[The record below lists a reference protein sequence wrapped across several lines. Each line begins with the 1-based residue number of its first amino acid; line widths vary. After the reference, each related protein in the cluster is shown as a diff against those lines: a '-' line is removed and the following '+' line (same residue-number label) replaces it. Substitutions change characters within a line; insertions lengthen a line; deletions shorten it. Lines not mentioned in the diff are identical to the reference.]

1 MIGRMWRGWTAPE
14 RAEGYVGYLE
24 ESGVAALRSTPG
36 NQGVLVLH
44 RTDGNREEFLVL
56 SLWESLESVKAFAGE
71 DVTVARFYPRDDEF
85 LVDRE
90 LTCSHYE
97 VPIGP

>member
-1 MIGRMWRGWTAPE
+1 MIGRLWRGWTAPE
-14 RAEGYVGYLE
+14 RAGVYVEYLRGT
-24 ESGVAALRSTPG
+24 GVKQLRETPG

-44 RTDGNREEFLVL
+44 RTHGGREEFFVL
-56 SLWESLESVKAFAGE
+56 SLWESLEAVKGFAGE
-71 DVTVARFYPRDDEF
+71 DVRVARFYPEDDDF

-90 LTCSHYE
+90 WTCSHYE